1 MIGASRATA
10 YNAIRRPTALSQ
22 MVNSV
27 NTGRLSADSQ
37 RRNFFTIIQQ
47 GHEGWRLTLGRSP
60 VKLDAGLSL
69 MLPLIH
75 TVHEVD
81 MRETSVSP

>member
-1 MIGASRATA
+1 MIGTSRTTS
-10 YNAIRRPTALSQ
+10 YNVIRRHTALSK
-22 MVNSV
+22 MVHSA
-27 NTGRLSADSQ
+27 NTGRLSADRQ

-69 MLPLIH
+69 MIPLLH

-81 MRETSVSP
+81 MRETSVST